1 MLYHRVMEIVPR
13 AAGVDAMV
21 AWYDDDPDTNPR
33 AAITLYDAIP
43 LDAVNLG
50 QVTAAMVDGA
60 IIARQQQM
68 EAAQAAAVPM
78 RAEITATIGRTR
90 VVRDGRVER
99 HERKRR

>member
-13 AAGVDAMV
+13 AAGADAMV

-78 RAEITATIGRTR
+78 RADVAAALGRTR
-90 VVRDGRVER
+90 VIRGDRVER
-99 HERKRR
+99 VDRKHR